1 MQDSVLNSI
10 KQLRIIGFL
19 EGISCILLFFVA
31 MPMKY
36 LMEMPVIVTYTG
48 WIHGILFI
56 IFILAA
62 IRVKFLAP
70 FSFLWLFGAF
80 LASLFPFGTFIL
92 DWQLRKVY
100 S

>member
-1 MQDSVLNSI
+1 MQASILNSI

-19 EGISCILLFFVA
+19 EGISCIFLFFVA

-36 LMEMPVIVTYTG
+36 LMDMPSIVTYTG

-56 IFILAA
+56 VFILAA
-62 IRVKFLAP
+62 IRVKFLVP
-70 FSFLWLFGAF
+70 FSFLWLLGAF
-80 LASLFPFGTFIL
+80 IASLFPFGTFVL
-92 DWQLRKVY
+92 DWQLKKAY